1 MGKGW
6 KLGEYSGIGVFVHW
20 SFVLLPAW
28 IAVSTL
34 MGGGGILEVI
44 AGIVWIAAVFGCVV
58 LHEFGHALA
67 ARQFGVGTK
76 DITLLPI
83 GGVARLDRIPRKPI
97 EEFLI
102 AIAGPAVNVVIAL
115 VLGAIL
121 FLTGSL
127 TQSFS
132 FSFVGGSF
140 LLNLL
145 AVNIGLVVFNMIPAF
160 PMDGGRV
167 FRSLLAFFLPYGKAT
182 DIAATVGQV
191 VAVGFAVLAVSFG
204 EPMLFLLAAFVF
216 FAGRGEAAAV
226 RQREAYRTAERMG
239 VLHDT
244 LRPGMITI
252 LKTRGLKESWH

>member
-6 KLGEYSGIGVFVHW
+6 KIGEYSGIGVFVHW
-20 SFVLLPAW
+20 SFILLPVW

-34 MGGGGILEVI
+34 MGGGGILEILV
-44 AGIVWIAAVFGCVV
+44 GLVWIAAVFGCVV

-67 ARQFGVGTK
+67 ARRFGIGTK

-83 GGVARLDRIPRKPI
+83 GGVARLDRIPRKPGQ
-97 EEFLI
+97 EFLI
-102 AIAGPAVNVVIAL
+102 AVAGPAVNVAIAL
-115 VLGAIL
+115 ILGVVL

-127 TQSFS
+127 TQAFS
-132 FSFVGGSF
+132 FSLVGSSF
-140 LLNLL
+140 LFNLL

-167 FRSLLAFFLPYGKAT
+167 FRSVLAFFLPYVKAT

-191 VAVGFAVLAVSFG
+191 VAVGFGILAVSFG
-204 EPMLFLLAAFVF
+204 EPMLLLLAAFVF
-216 FAGRGEAAAV
+216 FAGRAEAGAV
-226 RQREAYRTAERMG
+226 RQREEHRIAQHLG
-239 VLHDT
+239 ILHEP
-244 LRPGMITI
+244 LRPGMIAG